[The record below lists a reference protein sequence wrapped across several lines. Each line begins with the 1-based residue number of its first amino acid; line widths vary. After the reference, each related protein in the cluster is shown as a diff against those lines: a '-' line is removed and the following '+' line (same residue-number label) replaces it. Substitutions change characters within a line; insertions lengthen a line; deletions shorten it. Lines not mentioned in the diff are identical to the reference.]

1 MKEGVLLRLIPL
13 KLSVT
18 TCYLIPA
25 GGKYLLVDTGYEEDW
40 NLFCTRLKEASV
52 ELSQISHILL
62 THHHDDHCGLLD
74 PILKKN
80 PKIRVVVSKSTT
92 ELLRKGENDQTHG
105 GGLLNR
111 RIAFL
116 IRRKQFYVSVVLR
129 KKVDKAKNLKFRP
142 YEVRGCD
149 VVFQGEPELRQ
160 LGIELDGRVLETP
173 GHTVDSVSVLFPDG
187 DCLVGDA
194 AANMLRFAGTKYCV
208 IFICNLN
215 EYYKSWQKLL
225 DAGAKRIVPAHGKPY
240 SAEKLRRNLG
250 KNKDKN
256 LVHYR

>member
-1 MKEGVLLRLIPL
+1 MRLIPL

-40 NLFCTRLKEASV
+40 DLFQTRLNGVSV

-62 THHHDDHCGLLD
+62 THHHDDHCGLLG
-74 PILKKN
+74 PILKEN
-80 PKIRVVVSKSTT
+80 PSVRVVVSQSTA
-92 ELLRKGENDQTHG
+92 ELLRIGENDQTHG
-105 GGLLNR
+105 GGLLNKR
-111 RIAFL
+111 VAFL
-116 IRRKQFYVSVVLR
+116 IRRKQFYVSVILR
-129 KKVDKAKNLKFRP
+129 KKVNKAKNLKFQP
-142 YEVRGCD
+142 YEVRDCD

-160 LGIELDGRVLETP
+160 LGMELDGRIVETP

-187 DCLVGDA
+187 ACLAGDA
-194 AANMLRFAGTKYCV
+194 AANMLHFAGTKYCV
-208 IFICNLN
+208 IFICNMG

-225 DAGAKRIVPAHGKPY
+225 DAGAKRIFPAHGKPY
-240 SAEKLRRNLG
+240 SAEKLRQNLG
-250 KNKDKN
+250 KNKAEN